1 MACSNLPIFKSSSGI
16 LVESASNPKQFQK
29 FYSKSIKLICCDLC
43 LQKKEMF
50 FVVCTYESNVA
61 LITYFS
67 TREEIFCI
75 LEFHNFAV
83 KFAFNGLCLKIS
95 FAILYTLQR
104 EK

>member
-1 MACSNLPIFKSSSGI
+1 M
-16 LVESASNPKQFQK
+16 
-29 FYSKSIKLICCDLC
+29 
-43 LQKKEMF
+43 
-50 FVVCTYESNVA
+50 VCIYESDVA

-67 TREEIFCI
+67 ICDKNFCI

-95 FAILYTLQR
+95 FSILYTLQR